1 MVQGWIENKK
11 TENSKNH
18 NSKNQNQNQN
28 SQCEDDAITVDE
40 TNECKNTETPLTN
53 SKLPD
58 ASMTSTSTVNG
69 LDNQNFASYV
79 RESIWDPTLNAVRWV
94 SEHNATVNE
103 LLTMTRDVGGGILG
117 SAFVSLQFILQVIGF
132 GLGWVATSV
141 LFFLFLNTMLTND
154 VDELKVVVLLLYP
167 VTSWKTESG
176 RDKIETITNSLRHK
190 LEGVLFVPLSLS
202 SLYAAHQLCAITIL
216 NCYNYKLPGAG
227 TYISTT
233 CVTNFS
239 KNKILR
245 THIFFSFFC
254 FFFEL
259 FFVFF
264 LLFTIFI

>member
-11 TENSKNH
+11 TENSKNQ
-18 NSKNQNQNQN
+18 NSKNQNKNKNQNQN

-40 TNECKNTETPLTN
+40 TNECKNTETPFTN

-58 ASMTSTSTVNG
+58 ATMTSTSTVNV

-79 RESIWDPTLNAVRWV
+79 RESIWDPTLNAYTWV

-117 SAFVSLQFILQVIGF
+117 SAFVSLQFIIQVIGF

-227 TYISTT
+227 TYILLRV
-233 CVTNFS
+233 VTN
-239 KNKILR
+239 
-245 THIFFSFFC
+245 C
-254 FFFEL
+254 FKK
-259 FFVFF
+259 
-264 LLFTIFI
+264 